1 MDPVVTKPKRPLS
14 SFNLFYRFKRQ
25 KVIALHHTNNNNDAV
40 DVVVD
45 KETITNLVKAE
56 AGMEEYSEPGVL
68 PDNITTDEIQSLRR
82 ANIVNKMRDN
92 LLPREDTR
100 SRSHRTNKN
109 ELNGA
114 ISFVEL
120 GRLMNSAWKEC
131 DAYAK
136 SIFNELSGEGRMK
149 YQERLREYKDYA
161 ARMGLDRKDSA
172 GSTSTNST
180 TTKADGTKE
189 STKKKR
195 KKKRKSSIDASD
207 SEEEDN
213 TTEKNLRTNL
223 GKLEG
228 ELQNA
233 KLRLRVM
240 ELEACLA
247 RQTEV
252 ENQLRSQIQRIQQH
266 GGMLPNI
273 LPAGACGLLNLVSA
287 SNLVAPP
294 SPMRHDSNN
303 ATTFYRQD
311 NKRGRY
317 SYPDP

>member
-25 KVIALHHTNNNNDAV
+25 KVIALHHTNNNND
-40 DVVVD
+40 DNVVVD
-45 KETITNLVKAE
+45 KETITKLVKAE

>member
-25 KVIALHHTNNNNDAV
+25 KVIALHHTNNNNDDV
-40 DVVVD
+40 DDVVD
-45 KETITNLVKAE
+45 KETITKLVKAE

-136 SIFNELSGEGRMK
+136 SIFNELSEEGRMV

-172 GSTSTNST
+172 DGSTSTNDTNST
-180 TTKADGTKE
+180 NE
-189 STKKKR
+189 S
-195 KKKRKSSIDASD
+195 
-207 SEEEDN
+207 N
-213 TTEKNLRTNL
+213 YY
-223 GKLEG
+223 
-228 ELQNA
+228 
-233 KLRLRVM
+233 
-240 ELEACLA
+240 C
-247 RQTEV
+247 
-252 ENQLRSQIQRIQQH
+252 
-266 GGMLPNI
+266 
-273 LPAGACGLLNLVSA
+273 
-287 SNLVAPP
+287 
-294 SPMRHDSNN
+294 
-303 ATTFYRQD
+303 
-311 NKRGRY
+311 
-317 SYPDP
+317 